1 MPVRIALADPPDFA
15 DLTGAVTAP
24 PAAPPAVAQTVI
36 EPARGWQWLNVRE
49 LWRHRELLFFLA
61 WRDVKVRYKQTV
73 LGVAWA
79 VLQPALLMVVFT
91 VFFARLAGVS
101 TGDVPYP
108 LFALAGLLPW
118 TLFATGVTN
127 AGNSVI
133 GSERLITKIYFPRLA
148 VPFAAAGAALVD
160 FLVALGLLA
169 VVMAVCGVAPSWN
182 LVAAP
187 VIVAIVVLA
196 SVGLGTLLAALNVAY
211 RDVRYVIPFLI
222 QVGMFATPTIYL
234 QPTGQEGAG
243 MQWLLTLNPMNGL
256 VSAFRACLL
265 GGPIPWAD
273 VAVAAALSCGLF
285 LAGCLYFRKVED
297 GFADVI

>member
-1 MPVRIALADPPDFA
+1 LNVRIALAEPPELM
-15 DLTGAVTAP
+15 DLAGPT
-24 PAAPPAVAQTVI
+24 PPAVAPPAPARTVI
-36 EPARGWQWLNVRE
+36 EPAGGWQWLNARE
-49 LWRHRELLFFLA
+49 LWRHRELVFFLA

-101 TGDVPYP
+101 AGDVPYP

-118 TLFATGVTN
+118 TFFATAVTN
-127 AGNSVI
+127 AGNSVV

-148 VPFAAAGAALVD
+148 VPFAAAGAAFID

-169 VVMAVCGVAPSWN
+169 GVMAVCGVAPSWK
-182 LVAAP
+182 LVVAP
-187 VIVAIVVLA
+187 FIVAVIALA
-196 SVGLGTLLAALNVAY
+196 ALGLGTLLAALNVAY

-222 QVGMFATPTIYL
+222 QVGMFATPAVYL
-234 QPTGQEGAG
+234 QPTGNEGPA
-243 MQWLLTLNPMNGL
+243 MHWLLTLNPMNGL
-256 VSAFRACLL
+256 VAAFRASLL

-273 VAVAAALSCGLF
+273 VGVASALSAALF
-285 LAGCLYFRKVED
+285 LGGCLYFRKVED
-297 GFADVI
+297 SFADVI